1 MASTTFYNSQNLV
14 GLGSVG
20 IGTTSPNTNLQ
31 VIGSANVSS
40 NVVVGGNLIATN
52 VLSTTG
58 TTTLASNL
66 LVLGNITGLNSL
78 VVSNLQVLSSANI
91 LGNVTVGGNLF
102 TANMFSSNSASGNI
116 YISANLIVLG
126 NIYGIGGA
134 VGSGSATAAGASQG
148 TVLTLTTSQS
158 LGTAFTTG
166 LAGPGIKGFNIDL
179 RNFTAQ
185 AIQAVTVFSTSTGM
199 IKFSSAGLY
208 QIHVVL
214 ASDQPA
220 SKIAVG
226 TATTSTFP
234 PGSSGTSG
242 YVYVSNLP
250 SGSSPSSVVTIPL
263 TVTDITKYYY
273 LDAYFQTGA
282 SLLYQTA
289 PPSGSTVGT
298 NYGTYIQIAPFGNYV
313 SSGSGVG
320 AGLLTTLSAA
330 SNLSSVYSSNAY
342 RISMTTANNWTVGG
356 TSTAMSVTANGNFQ
370 FNQTGVYELS
380 LCVNTSGATPVQFQ
394 VGTLTSDAV
403 FPPSSQPY
411 LYTYAPMYTQ
421 DPTTAISMP
430 VNITNISNVYFVEC
444 SFQGTQTGNV
454 VLNQQSTFVM
464 CRPVG
469 SYFTNS
475 TNPWISA
482 GSTVYYSGGKVALN
496 AGPGGLTESFT
507 VSGNTSFIG
516 NVTTVTDASGSGYVT
531 GLRVPAG
538 SLGVQSYV
546 LGSVPLTTTTSLING
561 YLSNAASITA
571 NTGTGTITQ
580 ALYLPGTANS
590 CVNFQNAGSSVALVP
605 TNTTNVFIEA
615 WINPGSFASN
625 PIIVAS
631 GTSSQ
636 MWNFYITNSGYL
648 EFNAAGGGG
657 TVASSS
663 PLSIGTW
670 YHVAVSLTPNL
681 TTKANIW
688 VNGTQTTYS
697 QYSTGLPTTLASS
710 NIYIGQ
716 TFGPLSQFSGNVA
729 DVRIWSGGIVPT
741 TATRPSGFTAA
752 NAPFGTAQPSYI
764 TGTPTLQLSLQSQ
777 YFPGASTSPYGPVLT
792 LPGTVG
798 SYYSESIGTNP
809 DWKASGFT
817 LEAWVNYA
825 SFANSNTL
833 TASATQPFSIG
844 TMNPASSTGNN
855 WSFGATSTGSLGFGW
870 TTSSGSF
877 SANSFVS
884 TNTLTTGSWN
894 HVLVQSNGSNVYMA
908 INGTFSSL
916 TAQGFTPTNGAG
928 SIAPSIAPST
938 SNTVVLSYPV
948 TVGQFN
954 NAQGPNFAVAKARLV
969 YGANLYSTG
978 NFTPSPNFIASA
990 SPTTWQLDSQYPLPT
1005 FPTLLDTPL
1014 LPSQAASYGA
1024 APVVV
1029 GGVSPSTLSPYASGQ
1044 LQSLRF
1050 DGTGYIDYG
1059 APASSSLTTNIW
1071 SNAWTIEAWVYPTSF
1086 TGANQIVFKGYTSG
1100 ATGYDIH
1107 MFLTQTTGAPA
1118 VYWSGSNGQNATSST
1133 AVPLNTWTHVAVT
1146 FDGTRANVYQSNFT
1160 TPTSVTVTNQTYTPS
1175 FGFVVGAFSP
1185 TVTPFNQFVG
1195 NLADVRVSNV
1205 ARYTGSTYTVPSA
1218 PFTNDSNTLL
1228 LLKSLGQQ
1236 TGQTLEI
1243 QGRGLNA
1250 TSIGAGRT
1258 TNAYPPA
1265 PMSSYLLD
1273 TTGNV
1278 AVTYG
1283 QGKYVASSSTSDPS
1297 FQAWLAFD
1305 KSVATVAWYSFGGW
1319 ATSSP
1324 WTYTGSVVT
1333 QDVFGNSYAGEWL
1346 QLQHPVS
1353 VLLSSYTINMTGQNA
1368 YTPSAWVLLGS
1379 RDGLNWTFVDQRVGQ
1394 AQNFNTTFTVGTTQ
1408 AYTFYRVVITANN
1421 GNSLSTSIRELTFNG
1436 TEEGLCITADSKVGV
1451 GIANP
1456 QRSLEVAGDLVVG
1469 GTISGGYGMGQFR
1482 NRIINGDMR
1491 IAQRGTSNVV
1501 GVGQANYIIDRFY
1514 TPIYNSGTL
1523 NLTQTQQTLTASDT
1537 PYQLGIKYS
1546 LRVTST
1552 NGGTIGINAFVIQGI
1567 EGQNGI
1573 DLNWGTPFGIPVTL
1587 SFWFR
1592 TNAVAGTVFC
1602 GRFLNAAAAASY
1614 NFQYTA
1620 TSTSGQWQYVT
1631 FTIPPP
1637 PNGSS
1642 WAIDN
1647 TGGIYLYLWG
1657 HQISPGGNGLT
1668 SSPFTWLSGNY
1679 AGTYAAAAT
1688 PWWLYTGNY
1697 IEFTGV
1703 QLEKGTVATPF
1714 EFRPYGTELALCQR
1728 YYEKSYD
1735 IGTTPGTATI
1745 SGSTSVVAGNTS
1757 GFQGPRFMIEKR
1769 AVPGTIQTW
1778 SAAGTAGVATA
1789 WTTDND
1795 GPTITSNNG
1804 NASTKAIRYMLASVT
1819 AGALYYFQWA
1829 VSSEL

>member
-1 MASTTFYNSQNLV
+1 MASTTFYNSQNLA
-14 GLGSVG
+14 GIGSIG
-20 IGTTSPNTNLQ
+20 IGTTSPTSPLQ
-31 VIGSANVSS
+31 VIGSANVSA
-40 NVVVGGNLIATN
+40 NVTVGGNLIATN
-52 VLSTTG
+52 VLSLTG
-58 TTTLASNL
+58 TTTVASNL
-66 LVLGNITGLNSL
+66 LVLGNIIGLSTLN
-78 VVSNLQVLSSANI
+78 VVSA
-91 LGNVTVGGNLF
+91 NVTNNMTIVGNLF

-134 VGSGSATAAGASQG
+134 VGSGAATAAGASQG
-148 TVLTLTTSQS
+148 TVLTLTTNRS

-166 LAGPGIKGFNIDL
+166 LAGPGISGFNIDL
-179 RNFTAQ
+179 RQFTAQ

-208 QIHVVL
+208 QIQVVL

-320 AGLLTTLSAA
+320 AGLLTTLSSA

-356 TSTAMSVTANGNFQ
+356 SSTAMSVTANGNFQ

-430 VNITNISNVYFVEC
+430 VNITNISNVYFIEC

-546 LGSVPLTTTTSLING
+546 TGSVPLTTTTSLINN
-561 YLSNAASITA
+561 YLSNAAAITA

-657 TVASSS
+657 TLASSS
-663 PLSIGTW
+663 PLNIGTW

-697 QYSTGLPTTLASS
+697 QYSTGIPTTLASS

-716 TFGPLSQFSGNVA
+716 NYTSGQFSGNVA

-764 TGTPTLQLSLQSQ
+764 TGTPTLQLSLQTQ

-809 DWKASGFT
+809 DWKAVGFT

-1014 LPSQAASYGA
+1014 LPSQSSSYGA
-1024 APVVV
+1024 QPVVV
-1029 GGVSPSTLSPYASGQ
+1029 GGVSQSSLSPYASGQ
-1044 LQSLRF
+1044 LQSLNF
-1050 DGTGYIDYG
+1050 NGTGYIDYG
-1059 APASSSLTTNIW
+1059 ASATSSLTTNIW
-1071 SNAWTIEAWVYPTSF
+1071 ASNWTIEGWVYLNS
-1086 TGANQIVFKGYTSG
+1086 YTNTNI
-1100 ATGYDIH
+1100 AIRE
-1107 MFLTQTTGAPA
+1107 PA
-1118 VYWSGSNGQNATSST
+1118 AGGISDWTFGINTAGVPYVNSNTYLITSST
-1133 AVPLNTWTHVAVT
+1133 ALPLATWSHVALT
-1146 FDGTRANVYQSNFT
+1146 YDGTRSNIYSSIQT
-1160 TPTSVTVTNQTYTPS
+1160 TPSSGVPYSSNLVFTPTQSLRIGGGVTYPS
-1175 FGFVVGAFSP
+1175 I
-1185 TVTPFNQFVG
+1185 NG

-1218 PFTNDSNTLL
+1218 PFVTDSNTLL

-1283 QGKYVASSSTSDPS
+1283 QGKYVASASTETSGA
-1297 FQAWLAFD
+1297 AWNIFD
-1305 KSVATVAWYSFGGW
+1305 KNTGTFWFGGG
-1319 ATSSP
+1319 S
-1324 WTYTGSVVT
+1324 YTGPYNGTVT
-1333 QDVFGNSYAGEWL
+1333 TVDGAGNSYAGEWI
-1346 QLQHPVS
+1346 QIQMSVS
-1353 VLLSSYTINMTGQNA
+1353 IITSSYSVNA
-1368 YTPSAWVLLGS
+1368 TSANNYTPKTWYILGS
-1379 RDGLNWTFVDQRVGQ
+1379 RDGLNWTFVHQVVGQ
-1394 AQNFNTTFTVGTTQ
+1394 GTNYNTTFPVSATQ
-1408 AYTFYRVVITANN
+1408 SYNFFRMVINATN
-1421 GNSLSTSIRELTFNG
+1421 GNNPAFVEWILNG

-1491 IAQRGTSNVV
+1491 IAQRGTTNVV
-1501 GVGQANYIIDRFY
+1501 PNSSAQISTYLIDRFQ
-1514 TPIYNSGTL
+1514 TFSNVSTGI
-1523 NLTQTQQTLTASDT
+1523 LTQSQASLASSDA
-1537 PYQLGIKYS
+1537 PYQLGLKNYS
-1546 LRVTST
+1546 NIFVTSGFT
-1552 NGGTIGINAFVIQGI
+1552 SSNIVSYAQII
-1567 EGQNGI
+1567 EGYNI
-1573 DLNWGTPFGIPVTL
+1573 SDLSWGTSFGVPVTV

-1592 TNAVAGTVFC
+1592 NNAPSGSFFNLTI
-1602 GRFLNAAAAASY
+1602 GISGSQT
-1614 NFQYTA
+1614 QYI
-1620 TSTSGQWQYVT
+1620 TSFTSSPTIWQYLT
-1631 FTIPPP
+1631 FSIPPP
-1637 PNGSS
+1637 ANGTTVNSTSS
-1642 WAIDN
+1642 
-1647 TGGIYLYLWG
+1647 GGIIVHIAPYG
-1657 HQISPGGNGLT
+1657 VIQTGPGWNTTGSAYNTQGSYNWPSL
-1668 SSPFTWLSGNY
+1668 
-1679 AGTYAAAAT
+1679 A
-1688 PWWLYTGNY
+1688 GNY
-1697 IEFTGV
+1697 IHLTGV

-1728 YYEKSYD
+1728 YYQEMPNTNGAHFTGVGRL
-1735 IGTTPGTATI
+1735 ITTTNATNGAI
-1745 SGSTSVVAGNTS
+1745 IAALNYTTTMRAAPTPTYYGGGSTSGTYNVFTSSSGSQVNTLVSASSTSTASGGNMIVVNIPAITTS
-1757 GFQGPRFMIEKR
+1757 GGSSQWVDMSFSGNGF
-1769 AVPGTIQTW
+1769 
-1778 SAAGTAGVATA
+1778 GVTL
-1789 WTTDND
+1789 
-1795 GPTITSNNG
+1795 
-1804 NASTKAIRYMLASVT
+1804 NA
-1819 AGALYYFQWA
+1819 
-1829 VSSEL
+1829 EL